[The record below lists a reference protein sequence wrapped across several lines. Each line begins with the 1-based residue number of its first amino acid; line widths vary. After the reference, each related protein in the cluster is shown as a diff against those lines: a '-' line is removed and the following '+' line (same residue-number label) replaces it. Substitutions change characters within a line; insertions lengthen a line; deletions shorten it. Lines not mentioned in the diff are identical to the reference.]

1 MMLFWSAFPTMWSLV
16 LPLQSG
22 DEEPI
27 VDLNALVNR
36 IYEEGGYDLRLN
48 YNQEPVP
55 EFEEKD
61 ALWLDV
67 WLKESGLRA

>member
-1 MMLFWSAFPTMWSLV
+1 

-55 EFEEKD
+55 GFEEKD
-61 ALWLDV
+61 ALWLDA

>member
-1 MMLFWSAFPTMWSLV
+1 MQSAIPTFP

-27 VDLNALVNR
+27 VDLNALLNR
-36 IYEEGGYDLRLN
+36 IYADGGYDLRLN

-55 EFEEKD
+55 GLEEKD
-61 ALWLDV
+61 ALWLDA